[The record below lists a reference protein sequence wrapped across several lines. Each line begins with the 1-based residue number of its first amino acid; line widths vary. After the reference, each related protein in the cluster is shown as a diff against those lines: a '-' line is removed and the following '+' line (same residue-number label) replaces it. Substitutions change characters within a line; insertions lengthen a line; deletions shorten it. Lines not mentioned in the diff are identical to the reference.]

1 MTRAITR
8 ILTPAQTS
16 AWHVV
21 GHAEARALLSD
32 DRIGMSHPDP
42 AKAVWYT
49 TDDVAGRPRGGSET
63 EYLEHN
69 AWRRTMNRV
78 FSPRNLVRAAECAGT
93 IAEELLDGIAGCEQ
107 PVDVNAAFS
116 MPLCSRVML
125 QMLDIPTSALDA
137 VQGWTDEGATTGDV
151 DRSLGG
157 MKGMLTF
164 VTRLVRE
171 RRNGDG
177 ADVVSQLI
185 RAGAASGSGSD
196 TGKIVKLV
204 AGMLAFGRETPAS
217 SVSFGILLL
226 LTHPEQRARLVAEP
240 GLWPTAVDEVLRLFH
255 PPAAT
260 RHGLVRYAHEDVQ
273 VGGELIAR
281 GEMVLV
287 DIARA
292 NLDERTFAS
301 AEEFD
306 VTRQPNPHLTFGSGF
321 YMCNFAKLARLE
333 LTSALTVL
341 FARMPGLALADTP
354 ANLRYK
360 NHLRTRAIES
370 LPVTW

>member
-1 MTRAITR
+1 MTAPITR

-21 GHAEARALLSD
+21 GHAEARSLLSD
-32 DRIGMSHPDP
+32 DRIGMSHPEP
-42 AKAVWYT
+42 ARAVWYT

-63 EYLEHN
+63 EYPEHN

-78 FSPRNLVRAAECAGT
+78 FSPRSLARAADCAG
-93 IAEELLDGIAGCEQ
+93 AIAGELIDDMAARER
-107 PVDVNAAFS
+107 PVDVNAEFS
-116 MPLCSRVML
+116 IPLCSRVML
-125 QMLDIPTSALDA
+125 RMLDIPTSELDA

-164 VTRLVRE
+164 VSRLVRE

-177 ADVVSQLI
+177 TDAISQLV
-185 RAGAASGSGSD
+185 RAGAASGAGSD

-217 SVSFGILLL
+217 SLSFGILLL
-226 LTHPEQRARLVAEP
+226 LTHPEQRDLLTAEP
-240 GLWPTAVDEVLRLFH
+240 GRWPTAVDEILRLFH

-260 RHGLVRYAHEDVQ
+260 RHGLVRYAHEDVR
-273 VGGELIAR
+273 VGGDLIAR
-281 GEMVLV
+281 GEMILI

-301 AEEFD
+301 PEAFD
-306 VTRQPNPHLTFGSGF
+306 ITREPNPHLTFGSGF
-321 YMCNFAKLARLE
+321 YMCNFARLARLE

-341 FARMPGLALADTP
+341 LSRLPGLQLADTP

-360 NHLRTRAIES
+360 NHLRTRAIEA

>member
-1 MTRAITR
+1 MTRPITR

-78 FSPRNLVRAAECAGT
+78 FSPRNLARAAECTDELAG
-93 IAEELLDGIAGCEQ
+93 ELLDGVVACER
-107 PVDVNAAFS
+107 PVDINAAYS
-116 MPLCSRVML
+116 IPLCSQIML
-125 QMLDIPTSALDA
+125 RLLDIPTSELDA
-137 VQGWTDEGATTGDV
+137 VQEWTDEGATTGDV

-164 VTRLVRE
+164 VSRLVRE
-171 RRNGDG
+171 RRSGDG
-177 ADVVSQLI
+177 TDAISQLI
-185 RAGAASGSGSD
+185 RASAARGTAPD

-217 SVSFGILLL
+217 SLSFGILLL
-226 LTHPEQRARLVAEP
+226 LTHPEQRARLLAEP
-240 GLWPTAVDEVLRLFH
+240 DLWPNAVDEILRLFH

-260 RHGLVRYAHEDVQ
+260 RHGLVRYAHDDVQ

-281 GEMVLV
+281 GEMVLI

-292 NLDERTFAS
+292 NLDERAFAS
-301 AEEFD
+301 AEAFD
-306 VTRQPNPHLTFGSGF
+306 ITRQPNHHLTFGSGF

-333 LTSALTVL
+333 LMSALTAL
-341 FARMPGLALADTP
+341 FARLPGLRLADEP
-354 ANLRYK
+354 SNLRYK
-360 NHLRTRAIES
+360 NHLRTRAIET